1 MLAGLTFRQAGSPP
15 EVLGEGSPVN
25 RTYRIHIASEMT
37 GVSEALIRAWERRHG
52 VLKPRRTASGYR
64 AYTQADIEVLKR
76 LKKLTQEGVAI
87 ADAVRLLP
95 RIKKEA
101 KQHVVAMALPRKAPQ
116 LAQFERWR
124 TEALTAAERLDQQA
138 LEVVLDDAMASLTP
152 VAFFEEIVVPL
163 ELEVGERWHA
173 GKITVAE
180 EHLVTQAARERV
192 LTLLHQAPKRA
203 RWHVVCACFP
213 TEDHELG
220 LLGAALKFRH
230 AGWRVTVLGAR
241 TPVEHLLRAVRAGEP
256 DVVALSTLTE
266 TAQGISV
273 IVSKVM
279 AGLPPSAKLV
289 LGGAAAEQFKS
300 AVTALGARVVQSP
313 EDWAALLA

>member
-1 MLAGLTFRQAGSPP
+1 MSLNVIDGR
-15 EVLGEGSPVN
+15 EVLTEDSPVN

-37 GVSEALIRAWERRHG
+37 GVSEALIRAWERRYG

-87 ADAVRLLP
+87 ADAVQMLP

-101 KQHVVAMALPRKAPQ
+101 KQHVVAMSAPRKAPQ
-116 LAQFERWR
+116 QAQFERWR
-124 TEALTAAERLDQQA
+124 TEALAAAERLDQQGVEA
-138 LEVVLDDAMASLTP
+138 VLDDALHSLPP

-163 ELEVGERWHA
+163 EVEVGERWHA

-192 LTLLHQAPKRA
+192 LTLLHQAPRRA
-203 RWHVVCACFP
+203 RFHVVCACFP

-220 LLGAALKFRH
+220 LLGAALRFRH
-230 AGWRVTVLGAR
+230 AGWRVTFLGAR
-241 TPVEHLLRAVRAGEP
+241 TPIEHLLRTVRAAEP
-256 DVVALSTLTE
+256 DLVALSTLTE
-266 TAQGISV
+266 TAEGISGTL
-273 IVSKVM
+273 SKVM
-279 AGLPPSAKLV
+279 AGLPPISKV
-289 LGGAAAEQFKS
+289 VVGGAAAEKFKT
-300 AVTALGARVVQSP
+300 AVTEQGARVVAS
-313 EDWAALLA
+313 EDDWEALLA